1 MWTLHD
7 ESLWAGTESSLA
19 AAVKAEELR
28 QQWLASGKQ
37 WEQQE
42 EEDRQPRLLEVDGS
56 IAYVTIK
63 GSLNNDDDRGWN
75 AYFGMTGYPEVREAV
90 LAAAENPD
98 VKHVVLNISSGGG
111 TVSGLEDTGKLI
123 ALINSR
129 VKPVTA
135 YTDSAMYSAAYWL
148 GASAGEVYASK
159 SAGLGSIGVIATH
172 IERSEMYKEMGLG
185 VTVIRAGKYKALANS
200 AEKLTEEGKAQIQ
213 AGVDIAYGIFK
224 DHVAESRG
232 KSVEYVESVMAQG
245 REFYG
250 QAAAD
255 AGLID
260 GVKSFDEVVDKITNS
275 IDSSINSV
283 YSRGKQAGNVRADAT
298 EGSTTM
304 KKKALTEKDLAAM
317 AAGLPVVPDAEVVKE
332 EQVGTEATEHEAAAE
347 AEAAAEVVA
356 EVKEDVTSV
365 ATIKLLSEQLK
376 ASQDELLNAKVEAAR
391 QQDKINEMSAV
402 VGPLKDIAARAINNM
417 RVALGGSAID
427 MCASA
432 PAQILA
438 EHVSVSESFAAK
450 FKVGGVAAT
459 DVDAVAEKD
468 ERKVDALTHA
478 RLNAVRFSK

>member
-1 MWTLHD
+1 ML
-7 ESLWAGTESSLA
+7 S
-19 AAVKAEELR
+19 
-28 QQWLASGKQ
+28 
-37 WEQQE
+37 
-42 EEDRQPRLLEVDGS
+42 
-56 IAYVTIK
+56 
-63 GSLNNDDDRGWN
+63 
-75 AYFGMTGYPEVREAV
+75 
-90 LAAAENPD
+90 AAENPD
-98 VKHVVLNISSGGG
+98 VKHIMLNISSGGG
-111 TVSGLEDTGKLI
+111 TVSGLDDTGKLI
-123 ALINSR
+123 ALVNSR

-200 AEKLTEEGKAQIQ
+200 VEKLSEEGKAQIQ

-232 KSVEYVESVMAQG
+232 KSVDYVESVMAQG

-260 GVKSFDEVVDKITNS
+260 GVKSFDEVIDKITNS

-283 YSRGKQAGNVRADAT
+283 YSRGKQAGNVRAEVIKD
-298 EGSTTM
+298 STTM
-304 KKKALTEKDLAAM
+304 KKKALTEKDLAAL
-317 AAGLPVVPDAEVVKE
+317 AAGLPVVPDAEVVE
-332 EQVGTEATEHEAAAE
+332 QEQVANAKAVVSEAAADGVTD
-347 AEAAAEVVA
+347 AVA
-356 EVKEDVTSV
+356 EVKED
-365 ATIKLLSEQLK
+365 ATLSATVKLLTEQLK
-376 ASQDELLNAKVEAAR
+376 AAQDDLLSAKVEASR
-391 QQDKINEMSAV
+391 QQDKINEMNAV

-417 RVALGGSAID
+417 RVALGGSVID
-427 MCASA
+427 MSASQ

-438 EHVSVSESFAAK
+438 EHVAVSESFAAK
-450 FKVGGVAAT
+450 FKVGGVAST
-459 DVDAVAEKD
+459 DVGAAAEKD
-468 ERKVDALTHA
+468 ERKVDALTQA